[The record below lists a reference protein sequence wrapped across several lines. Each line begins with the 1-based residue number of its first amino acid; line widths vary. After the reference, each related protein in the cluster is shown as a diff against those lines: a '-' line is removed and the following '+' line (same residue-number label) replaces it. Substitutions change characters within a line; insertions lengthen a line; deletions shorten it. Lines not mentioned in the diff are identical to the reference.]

1 MNDQIVIIS
10 FWNPTPKYPQQGI
23 FIQDQAKAVCSMRE
37 NVIFL
42 RINIL
47 PSRSLFLKTEISA

>member
-10 FWNPTPKYPQQGI
+10 FWNPTSKYPQQGI
-23 FIQDQAKAVCSMRE
+23 FIQDQAEAVCSMRE

-42 RINIL
+42 KINNGTN
-47 PSRSLFLKTEISA
+47 RY